1 MDGLSPEQQALK
13 GKIATSAIVWGVVAG
28 VAVALV
34 AFWLLGNAGDLIRWI
49 GTIVLGPAAGY
60 FTYRWLY
67 SSGVAKAV
75 CKNCGTAFG
84 IREVSRSEQL
94 LSSEQR
100 RKVEQVKPA
109 TKVDAAANRTITW
122 TEEKYEVTAVDECFK
137 CHDRT
142 ERKWTVTREKDK
154 VEAEATA

>member
-13 GKIATSAIVWGVVAG
+13 SKITTSAIIWGAVAG
-28 VAVALV
+28 VVVALLALLLLREAGELV
-34 AFWLLGNAGDLIRWI
+34 RWLVTLIV
-49 GTIVLGPAAGY
+49 GGAAGY
-60 FTYRWLY
+60 LTYRWLY

-75 CKNCGTAFG
+75 CRNCGTAFG

-100 RKVEQVKPA
+100 KKVEQVKPA
-109 TKVDAAANRTITW
+109 TKIDAAVNRTVTW

-137 CHDRT
+137 CHNRT
-142 ERKWTVTREKDK
+142 ERTWTVTREKDR
-154 VEAEATA
+154 ADLTA

>member
-13 GKIATSAIVWGVVAG
+13 GKITTSAIIWGAVAGIVVA
-28 VAVALV
+28 LL
-34 AFWLLGNAGDLIRWI
+34 AFWLLASAGELVRWLVAI
-49 GTIVLGPAAGY
+49 ILGPAVGY
-60 FTYRWLY
+60 FTYRWRY
-67 SSGVAKAV
+67 NSEVAKAV
-75 CKNCGTAFG
+75 CKKCGTAFG

-109 TKVDAAANRTITW
+109 TKIDAAVNRTVTW
-122 TEEKYEVTAVDECFK
+122 TEEKFEVTAVDECFK

-142 ERKWTVTREKDK
+142 ERKWTVTREKDRTELS
-154 VEAEATA
+154 V

>member
-13 GKIATSAIVWGVVAG
+13 GKITTSAIIWGAVVG
-28 VAVALV
+28 IVTALL
-34 AFWLLGNAGDLIRWI
+34 AFWLLASAGELVRWLVAVI
-49 GTIVLGPAAGY
+49 AGPAVGY
-60 FTYRWLY
+60 LTYRWRY

-75 CKNCGTAFG
+75 CKKCGTAFG

-94 LSSEQR
+94 LSSEER

-109 TKVDAAANRTITW
+109 TKIDAAVSRAVTW
-122 TEEKYEVTAVDECFK
+122 TEEKFEVTAVDECFK

-142 ERKWTVTREKDK
+142 ERKWTVTREKDR
-154 VEAEATA
+154 AEVTV

>member
-13 GKIATSAIVWGVVAG
+13 SKITTGAIIWGLAVGVV
-28 VAVALV
+28 VALV
-34 AFWLLGNAGDLIRWI
+34 AYLLLRDAGDLIRWLV
-49 GTIVLGPAAGY
+49 TPIVGGAAGY
-60 FTYRWLY
+60 STYRWRY

-94 LSSEQR
+94 LASEQR
-100 RKVEQVKPA
+100 KKVEQVKPA
-109 TKVDAAANRTITW
+109 TKIDAAVNRTVTW

-137 CHDRT
+137 CHNRT
-142 ERKWTVTREKDK
+142 ERKWTVTREQDR
-154 VEAEATA
+154 AELTA